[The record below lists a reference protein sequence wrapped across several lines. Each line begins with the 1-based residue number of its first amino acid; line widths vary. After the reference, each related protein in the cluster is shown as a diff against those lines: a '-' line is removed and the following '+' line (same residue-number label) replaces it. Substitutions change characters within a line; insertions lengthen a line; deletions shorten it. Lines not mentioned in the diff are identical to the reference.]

1 MELQSIES
9 TQEQDCKIQERSMNA
24 LQTMDSVKV
33 DPMKFRRA
41 LGNFA
46 TGVTIMTAQNAQ
58 GEKVGVTANSFNSVS
73 LDPALILWSIDK
85 KSSSFHVFEQATH
98 FAVNILSGSQIE
110 LSNKFSRRNIDKYE
124 GTSFQEGAGLA
135 PVLDHCSAVFEC
147 ERHQIIEGGDH
158 WIIIGKVVNF
168 HDEGRSPLV
177 YHQGAYSGVT
187 PHPLLQVKESVEMT
201 DIGEMHQGHLH
212 RNVCY
217 LMSRAFKFYQN
228 DYIPK
233 QLVTGFRTSEARL
246 LLVLGSGTASSKAD
260 LPRDIAMPMHEVE
273 QSASILEKDG
283 LLIESD
289 GFYKLTEKGK
299 KTAHYLFDIADSHQ
313 NEVFEKYSE
322 NEKEIFIK
330 ILKDIAGI
338 N

>member
-1 MELQSIES
+1 MNSLKNM
-9 TQEQDCKIQERSMNA
+9 DNVKI
-24 LQTMDSVKV
+24 

-46 TGVTIMTAQNAQ
+46 TGVTIMTAQNAE

-85 KSSSFHVFEQATH
+85 NSSSFHVFEQATH

-124 GTSFQEGAGLA
+124 GTSYRIGAGTA
-135 PVLDHCSAVFEC
+135 PILDHCSAIFEC
-147 ERHQIIEGGDH
+147 ERYQILEGGDH
-158 WIIIGKVVNF
+158 WIIVGKVVNF

-187 PHPLLQVKESVEMT
+187 PHPLLQVKDSV
-201 DIGEMHQGHLH
+201 DIDVDGVGEMHQGHLH

-260 LPRDIAMPMHEVE
+260 LPRDIAMPMREVE
-273 QSASILEKDG
+273 QAAAILEKDG
-283 LLIESD
+283 LLIERD
-289 GFYKLTEKGK
+289 GFFTLTEKGK

-313 NEVFEKYSE
+313 NEVLEKYPDT
-322 NEKEIFIK
+322 EKEIFIK

>member
-1 MELQSIES
+1 
-9 TQEQDCKIQERSMNA
+9 MNA
-24 LQTMDSVKV
+24 LKTMDNVQI
-33 DPMKFRRA
+33 DPIKFRRA

-46 TGVTIMTAQNAQ
+46 TGVTIMTAQNAE

-85 KSSSFHVFEQATH
+85 NSSSFHVFEQATH

-124 GTSFQEGAGLA
+124 GTSYREGAGTA
-135 PVLDHCSAVFEC
+135 PILDNCSAVFEC
-147 ERHQIIEGGDH
+147 ERHQILEGGDH
-158 WIIIGKVVNF
+158 WIIVGKVVNF

-187 PHPLLQVKESVEMT
+187 PHPLLQVKDSV
-201 DIGEMHQGHLH
+201 DLDADGVGEMHQGHLY

-246 LLVLGSGTASSKAD
+246 LLVLASSTASSKTD

-273 QSASILEKDG
+273 QAAEILKKDE
-283 LLIESD
+283 LLVEND
-289 GFYKLTEKGK
+289 GFFKLTDKGK

-313 NEVFEKYSE
+313 NEVLAKYSKDE
-322 NEKEIFIK
+322 QDSFVK
-330 ILKDIAGI
+330 ILRDIAGVK
-338 N
+338 

>member
-1 MELQSIES
+1 
-9 TQEQDCKIQERSMNA
+9 MNV
-24 LQTMDSVKV
+24 LKTMDNVQI

-46 TGVTIMTAQNAQ
+46 TGVTIMTAQNAE

-85 KSSSFHVFEQATH
+85 KSSSLHVFEQATH

-124 GTSFQEGAGLA
+124 GTSYREGAGAA
-135 PVLDHCSAVFEC
+135 PILDNCSAVFEC
-147 ERHQIIEGGDH
+147 ERHQILEGGDH
-158 WIIIGKVVNF
+158 WIIVGKVVNF
-168 HDEGRSPLV
+168 YDEGRSPLV
-177 YHQGAYSGVT
+177 YHQGAYSGVI
-187 PHPLLQVKESVEMT
+187 PHPLLQVKDSVDLEA
-201 DIGEMHQGHLH
+201 DGVGEMHQGHLH

-260 LPRDIAMPMHEVE
+260 LPRDIAMPMREVE
-273 QSASILEKDG
+273 QAAEILKKDE
-283 LLIESD
+283 LLVENE
-289 GFYKLTEKGK
+289 GFFKLTDKGK

-313 NEVFEKYSE
+313 NEVLAKYSKDE
-322 NEKEIFIK
+322 QDSFVK
-330 ILKDIAGI
+330 ILRDIAGI
-338 N
+338 K

>member
-1 MELQSIES
+1 
-9 TQEQDCKIQERSMNA
+9 MNTLPA
-24 LQTMDSVKV
+24 KETATI
-33 DPMKFRRA
+33 DPIKFRRA

-46 TGVTIMTAQNAQ
+46 TGVTIMTAQSAT

-85 KSSSFHVFEQATH
+85 NSSSFHVFEQATH

-124 GTSFQEGAGLA
+124 GTSYREGVGSV
-135 PVLDHCSAVFEC
+135 PILDHCSAVFEC

-158 WIIIGKVVNF
+158 WIIIGKVVDF

-187 PHPLLQVKESVEMT
+187 PHPLLQVKDTVEPTADSV
-201 DIGEMHQGHLH
+201 GEMHHGHLY

-246 LLVLGSGTASSKAD
+246 LLVLGSGTSSSKAD
-260 LPRDIAMPMHEVE
+260 LPRDIAMPMREVE
-273 QSASILEKDG
+273 QSAAILAKEG
-283 LLIESD
+283 LLTEQN
-289 GFYKLTEKGK
+289 GFYLLTEKGK

-313 NEVFEKYSE
+313 NDVFEKYPES
-322 NEKEIFIK
+322 EKEIFIK
-330 ILKDIAGI
+330 ILMDIAGVV
-338 N
+338 

>member
-1 MELQSIES
+1 
-9 TQEQDCKIQERSMNA
+9 MNA
-24 LQTMDSVKV
+24 LKIMDNLQI

-46 TGVTIMTAQNAQ
+46 TGVTIMTAQNAE

-124 GTSFQEGAGLA
+124 GTSYREGAGAA
-135 PVLDHCSAVFEC
+135 PILDNCSAVFEC
-147 ERHQIIEGGDH
+147 ERHQILEGGDH
-158 WIIIGKVVNF
+158 WIIVGKVVNF
-168 HDEGRSPLV
+168 YDEGRSPLV
-177 YHQGAYSGVT
+177 YHQGAYSGVI
-187 PHPLLQVKESVEMT
+187 PHPLLQVKDSVDLEA
-201 DIGEMHQGHLH
+201 DGVGEMHQGHLH

-260 LPRDIAMPMHEVE
+260 LPRDIAMPMREVE
-273 QSASILEKDG
+273 QAAEILKKDE
-283 LLIESD
+283 LLVENE
-289 GFYKLTEKGK
+289 GFFKLTDKGK
-299 KTAHYLFDIADSHQ
+299 KTAHYLFDIAGSHQ
-313 NEVFEKYSE
+313 NEVLAKYSKDE
-322 NEKEIFIK
+322 QDSFVK
-330 ILKDIAGI
+330 ILRDIAGI
-338 N
+338 K

>member
-1 MELQSIES
+1 
-9 TQEQDCKIQERSMNA
+9 MNT
-24 LQTMDSVKV
+24 LKTMDNVQI

-46 TGVTIMTAQNAQ
+46 TGVTIMTAQNVE

-124 GTSFQEGAGLA
+124 GTSYREGAGAA
-135 PVLDHCSAVFEC
+135 PILDNCSAVFEC
-147 ERHQIIEGGDH
+147 ERHQVLEGGDH
-158 WIIIGKVVNF
+158 WIIVGKVVNF

-177 YHQGAYSGVT
+177 YHQGAYSGVI
-187 PHPLLQVKESVEMT
+187 PHPLLQVKDSVDLEA
-201 DIGEMHQGHLH
+201 DGVGEMHQGHLH

-260 LPRDIAMPMHEVE
+260 LPRDIAMPMREVE
-273 QSASILEKDG
+273 QAAAILKKDE
-283 LLIESD
+283 LLIENE
-289 GFYKLTEKGK
+289 GFFKLTDKGK

-313 NEVFEKYSE
+313 NEVLAKYSKDE
-322 NEKEIFIK
+322 QDSFVK
-330 ILKDIAGI
+330 ILRDIAGI
-338 N
+338 K

>member
-1 MELQSIES
+1 
-9 TQEQDCKIQERSMNA
+9 MNA
-24 LQTMDSVKV
+24 LKTMDKVGV
-33 DPMKFRRA
+33 DPMQFRRA

-46 TGVTIMTAQNAQ
+46 TGVTIVTAQNEQ

-73 LDPALILWSIDK
+73 LDPPLILWSIDK
-85 KSSSFHVFEQATH
+85 KSSSFPVFEQASH
-98 FAVNILSGSQIE
+98 FAVNILSGSQID

-124 GTSFQEGAGLA
+124 GTSYQIGAGSA
-135 PVLDHCSAVFEC
+135 PILDHSSAVFEC

-168 HDEGRSPLV
+168 RDEGRSPLV
-177 YHQGAYSGVT
+177 YHQGAYSGVI
-187 PHPLLQVKESVEMT
+187 PHPLLQVKDTEKVEDLGQMY
-201 DIGEMHQGHLH
+201 QGHLH
-212 RNVCY
+212 SNVCY
-217 LMSRAFKFYQN
+217 LMSRAFKFYQT

-260 LPRDIAMPMHEVE
+260 LPRDIAMPMREVE
-273 QSASILEKDG
+273 QVATILSKDG
-283 LLIESD
+283 LLIETD
-289 GFYKLTEKGK
+289 GFYTLTEKGK

-313 NEVFEKYSE
+313 NEVFEKYSAD
-322 NEKEIFIK
+322 EKDIFIK

-338 N
+338 A